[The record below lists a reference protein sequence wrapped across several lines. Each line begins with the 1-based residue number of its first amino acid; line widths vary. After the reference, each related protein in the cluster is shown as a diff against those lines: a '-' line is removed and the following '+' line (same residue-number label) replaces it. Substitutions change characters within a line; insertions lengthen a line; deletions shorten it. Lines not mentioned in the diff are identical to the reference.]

1 MNQSSG
7 PPGWP
12 PPSSQPAWGPPSAG
26 SPDPRSPGWHPVP
39 PPPPPN
45 GPPPGYGWSAPP
57 PPPPRPPRQRGL
69 IILLVVAIVVVLIGA
84 VGISVGVVSALR
96 ERTGTDPFPT
106 ATPSRGPTAS
116 RPKPSPTPTPQPT
129 KPPPTPKATK
139 PAPKGPQT
147 GLIKN
152 SLYGL
157 ELDRGEAEC
166 SIRVR
171 RPKPAL
177 KNSKLKPYLEDLVDC
192 MVKVYRK
199 PFAKLGFELSTPKV
213 KPYSGTVEAPCGD
226 LDQDGSPAYYCSAD
240 ETIYWPVTS
249 DDGREAYTFARL
261 GYVGLLAHEFG
272 HHLQAETGMFEEYS
286 YTWAEASDKKQ
297 LELSRR
303 LELQAQCFEGVF
315 LSYAEDAIELSN
327 YDLSEIREWHSYTGD
342 EDPPSSRKPDHGTS
356 SAQYR
361 WLERG
366 YESTDFGRC
375 NTWKASTKSVK

>member
-12 PPSSQPAWGPPSAG
+12 PPTSQPSWGPPAAD
-26 SPDPRSPGWHPVP
+26 SPAPRSPGWP
-39 PPPPPN
+39 PAPPGPPN
-45 GPPPGYGWSAPP
+45 GPPTGFGWSAPP
-57 PPPPRPPRQRGL
+57 PPPPPRRGGL
-69 IILLVVAIVVVLIGA
+69 IILLVVGIVVVLIAG
-84 VGISVGVVSALR
+84 VGISVGVVTALR
-96 ERTGTDPFPT
+96 ERVGTDPFPT
-106 ATPSRGPTAS
+106 ATPDRRPSVS
-116 RPKPSPTPTPQPT
+116 RPTPQSTPTPQPT
-129 KPPPTPKATK
+129 TPSPSPTPSK
-139 PAPKGPQT
+139 PTAKEPQT

-152 SLYGL
+152 SIYGL

-166 SIRVR
+166 SIKVR
-171 RPKPAL
+171 RPKPPL

-199 PFAKLGFELSTPKV
+199 PFAKIGFELSTPRIR
-213 KPYSGTVEAPCGD
+213 PYSGKIAAPCGD
-226 LDQDGSPAYYCSAD
+226 LDQHGSPAYYCSAD

-272 HHLQAETGMFEEYS
+272 HHLQAETGMFREYS
-286 YTWAEASDKKQ
+286 YSWAEASEKKQ

-315 LSYAEDAIELSN
+315 LSYAEDAIELDSS
-327 YDLSEIREWHSYTGD
+327 DLYEIREWHSYTGD
-342 EDPPSSRKPDHGTS
+342 EDPPSSRKPDHGSS

-375 NTWKASTKSVK
+375 NTWKASDKSVR